1 MGGKK
6 AVVFGSS
13 APSEGDAEYEEA
25 YEVGKVLGEMGF
37 DVVNGGFIGTMEASS
52 KGAKAGNAKA
62 IGVVPKDLNYAEP
75 NKWLD
80 EVVKTENIVRRVDKM
95 IELGDVFVVL
105 KGSVGTM
112 HELATVWNLMS
123 IKIIEKKPIICLG
136 SHWKPVVE
144 RIAETERHKDA
155 DLIRN
160 DIVRFADNIDD
171 LKEILK
177 PIQ

>member
-1 MGGKK
+1 MGGRK

-13 APSEGDAEYEEA
+13 GPIEGSPAYQEA
-25 YEVGKVLGEMGF
+25 YEVGKLLGELGF
-37 DVVNGGFIGTMEASS
+37 DVVNGGFVGTMEASS

-62 IGVVPKDLNYAEP
+62 IGVVPAELTYAEP

-80 EVVKTENIVRRVDKM
+80 EIIKTESIVKRVDKM

-112 HELATVWNLMS
+112 HELATAWNLMS
-123 IKIIEKKPIICLG
+123 IKIIEKKPIICLEDY
-136 SHWKPVVE
+136 WKPVVE
-144 RIAETERHKDA
+144 MTSEAKRNKNT
-155 DLIRN
+155 DLIMN
-160 DIVRFADNIDD
+160 NIVTFAKDINE

-177 PIQ
+177 KI